1 MRLVQFNYYFDPAGG
16 VRQQPNKAQKI
27 GLDFLSKLYEFNLSK
42 AYVEDNSDF
51 FRDQI
56 LASFHRVLEDKK
68 KQYHHL
74 SACLTSVKLKQA
86 SVFPFYTE
94 MRLIDAQIEYPA
106 LFAKAV
112 DQHTIPFIKIDF
124 PKGNIDLKTLSFF
137 DQQLTIPDQFMN
149 EMDRRIIPFQ
159 AKLDACFKHSQ
170 SIKFISLKLLYIDP
184 LYNVSADSNNLNHA
198 KERCQ
203 KHLQFFRAEIRNI
216 EGLLTHFD
224 KIEFGINYCFNI
236 FAVFCFRNTRSETIA
251 SLEEKIRQVWESTF
265 YDLTEFE
272 RCTLAPGLELQTKP
286 YCVRVQNYQWD
297 DFETDGIL
305 KKDSAK
311 YKNFVRTTLNY
322 FANQTELFT
331 VSIAGHALEAGYCS
345 EFETAKDQPVLAKT
359 AVKQKRNTVHKP
371 YSAHQKIYAD
381 LLKKSKF
388 SRSVAGQLAEI
399 QHCYNFLIRKFEIAY
414 PFNLYTDFQWLIKIE
429 MFVYLAG
436 EWKQSLYQPL
446 MVNRPIWATD
456 LNRIYEYFFA
466 GVSFIDIYTSLKR
479 LLEEYGCIFSTRVLV
494 GFLAL
499 QQIEERQAKFHMQ
512 VMRPNEIKHTLV
524 ENIRSLLAGTLVE
537 LCDYGK
543 ALDQIGVSVL
553 SRFSY
558 INHTLK
564 KKELST
570 VRENAQHQGQ
580 SVAKWLNS
588 QSAQS
593 KKAYRMY
600 LKYWDEMQAYQGTHV
615 LLTLVIGCGNFTE
628 NFTMIDSTIRK
639 AIDRL
644 QKVGQPEIYAYLG
657 HWTIIQCQSAQP
669 TYKVTLLFSIDSNY
683 TDYDERT
690 GELGGGFK
698 TLFLAKLR
706 MLFGKYN
713 DNNTIDADHVSID
726 ISTSRLDDVDFQTLE
741 EDRKKLKKILHSW
754 FYEASHYFQYFVL
767 TPIANKKNI
776 KGIQRK

>member
-331 VSIAGHALEAGYCS
+331 VSIAGHALEAGCYS

-381 LLKKSKF
+381 LLKKK
-388 SRSVAGQLAEI
+388 
-399 QHCYNFLIRKFEIAY
+399 
-414 PFNLYTDFQWLIKIE
+414 
-429 MFVYLAG
+429 
-436 EWKQSLYQPL
+436 
-446 MVNRPIWATD
+446 
-456 LNRIYEYFFA
+456 
-466 GVSFIDIYTSLKR
+466 
-479 LLEEYGCIFSTRVLV
+479 
-494 GFLAL
+494 
-499 QQIEERQAKFHMQ
+499 
-512 VMRPNEIKHTLV
+512 
-524 ENIRSLLAGTLVE
+524 
-537 LCDYGK
+537 
-543 ALDQIGVSVL
+543 
-553 SRFSY
+553 
-558 INHTLK
+558 
-564 KKELST
+564 
-570 VRENAQHQGQ
+570 
-580 SVAKWLNS
+580 
-588 QSAQS
+588 
-593 KKAYRMY
+593 
-600 LKYWDEMQAYQGTHV
+600 
-615 LLTLVIGCGNFTE
+615 
-628 NFTMIDSTIRK
+628 
-639 AIDRL
+639 
-644 QKVGQPEIYAYLG
+644 
-657 HWTIIQCQSAQP
+657 
-669 TYKVTLLFSIDSNY
+669 
-683 TDYDERT
+683 
-690 GELGGGFK
+690 
-698 TLFLAKLR
+698 
-706 MLFGKYN
+706 
-713 DNNTIDADHVSID
+713 
-726 ISTSRLDDVDFQTLE
+726 
-741 EDRKKLKKILHSW
+741 
-754 FYEASHYFQYFVL
+754 
-767 TPIANKKNI
+767 
-776 KGIQRK
+776 

>member
-1 MRLVQFNYYFDPAGG
+1 M
-16 VRQQPNKAQKI
+16 
-27 GLDFLSKLYEFNLSK
+27 
-42 AYVEDNSDF
+42 
-51 FRDQI
+51 
-56 LASFHRVLEDKK
+56 
-68 KQYHHL
+68 
-74 SACLTSVKLKQA
+74 
-86 SVFPFYTE
+86 
-94 MRLIDAQIEYPA
+94 
-106 LFAKAV
+106 
-112 DQHTIPFIKIDF
+112 
-124 PKGNIDLKTLSFF
+124 
-137 DQQLTIPDQFMN
+137 
-149 EMDRRIIPFQ
+149 
-159 AKLDACFKHSQ
+159 
-170 SIKFISLKLLYIDP
+170 
-184 LYNVSADSNNLNHA
+184 
-198 KERCQ
+198 
-203 KHLQFFRAEIRNI
+203 
-216 EGLLTHFD
+216 
-224 KIEFGINYCFNI
+224 
-236 FAVFCFRNTRSETIA
+236 
-251 SLEEKIRQVWESTF
+251 
-265 YDLTEFE
+265 
-272 RCTLAPGLELQTKP
+272 
-286 YCVRVQNYQWD
+286 
-297 DFETDGIL
+297 
-305 KKDSAK
+305 
-311 YKNFVRTTLNY
+311 
-322 FANQTELFT
+322 
-331 VSIAGHALEAGYCS
+331 
-345 EFETAKDQPVLAKT
+345 
-359 AVKQKRNTVHKP
+359 
-371 YSAHQKIYAD
+371 
-381 LLKKSKF
+381 
-388 SRSVAGQLAEI
+388 
-399 QHCYNFLIRKFEIAY
+399 
-414 PFNLYTDFQWLIKIE
+414 
-429 MFVYLAG
+429 
-436 EWKQSLYQPL
+436 
-446 MVNRPIWATD
+446 
-456 LNRIYEYFFA
+456 
-466 GVSFIDIYTSLKR
+466 
-479 LLEEYGCIFSTRVLV
+479 
-494 GFLAL
+494 
-499 QQIEERQAKFHMQ
+499 
-512 VMRPNEIKHTLV
+512 
-524 ENIRSLLAGTLVE
+524 
-537 LCDYGK
+537 CDYGK

>member
-1 MRLVQFNYYFDPAGG
+1 MRLVKFNYYFDHAGE
-16 VRQQPNKAQKI
+16 VRQQPNRVQKI

-42 AYVEDNSDF
+42 AYGEDHSDS

-74 SACLTSVKLKQA
+74 SASLISVKIKQA
-86 SVFPFYTE
+86 SVFPFYPE

-106 LFAKAV
+106 LFARAV
-112 DQHTIPFIKIDF
+112 DQHTIPFIKTDF
-124 PKGNIDLKTLSFF
+124 PKENIDLKTLSFF
-137 DQQLTIPDQFMN
+137 DQQLPIPDQFI
-149 EMDRRIIPFQ
+149 EELDRRLIPFQ
-159 AKLDACFKHSQ
+159 ARLNACFKSSQ

-184 LYNVSADSNNLNHA
+184 IYNISADSNNLKHA

-236 FAVFCFRNTRSETIA
+236 FAVFCFKNIGSETIA
-251 SLEEKIRQVWESTF
+251 SIEAKIWQVWESTF
-265 YDLTEFE
+265 YGLTEFE
-272 RCTLAPGLELQTKP
+272 RCTLVSGLELQTKP

-311 YKNFVRTTLNY
+311 YKRFVRTTLNY

-331 VSIAGHALEAGYCS
+331 VGIAGHSLEAGYYS

-359 AVKQKRNTVHKP
+359 AVKQKRNTIHKP
-371 YSAHQKIYAD
+371 YSVHQKIYLD

-388 SRSVAGQLAEI
+388 SRSVAGQLSEI

-414 PFNLYTDFQWLIKIE
+414 PFNLYTDFEWLVKIE

-446 MVNRPIWATD
+446 MVNRPIWATE
-456 LNRIYEYFFA
+456 LNRIYEHFFA
-466 GVSFIDIYTSLKR
+466 GMSFRDIYTSLKR
-479 LLEEYGCIFSTRVLV
+479 LLDEYGCIFSARVLV

-499 QQIEERQAKFHMQ
+499 LQVEGKQAKFHMQ
-512 VMRPNEIKHTLV
+512 VMLPNEIKYAFV
-524 ENIRSLLAGTLVE
+524 QNIRTLLEGTLAE
-537 LCDYGK
+537 LCNY
-543 ALDQIGVSVL
+543 AEFVDQIGSSAL

-558 INHTLK
+558 ISHTLK
-564 KKELST
+564 KKALST
-570 VRENAQHQGQ
+570 IKENEQYQEQ
-580 SVAKWLNS
+580 SVAQWLNS

-593 KKAYRMY
+593 KKAYRTY
-600 LKYWDEMQAYQGTHV
+600 LNYWDEMQAYQGTHV
-615 LLTLVIGCGNFTE
+615 LVTLVIGCGNFIE
-628 NFTMIDSTIRK
+628 NFTIIDSTIRQ

-644 QKVGQPEIYAYLG
+644 QKVGQPKIYAYLG
-657 HWTIIQCQSAQP
+657 LMCAEKT
-669 TYKVTLLFSIDSNY
+669 
-683 TDYDERT
+683 
-690 GELGGGFK
+690 GGFN
-698 TLFLAKLR
+698 LV
-706 MLFGKYN
+706 N
-713 DNNTIDADHVSID
+713 
-726 ISTSRLDDVDFQTLE
+726 
-741 EDRKKLKKILHSW
+741 
-754 FYEASHYFQYFVL
+754 
-767 TPIANKKNI
+767 
-776 KGIQRK
+776 